1 MTNRKTLS
9 CRNNTYIF
17 KLKNTKNIYFR
28 DVGKNKLIFF
38 HVYYI
43 WKCLKSQWGLVHG
56 DR

>member
-38 HVYYI
+38 SCILYLEVS
-43 WKCLKSQWGLVHG
+43 KKSVGSSPW
-56 DR
+56 